1 MMSTRVRWIGSIAA
15 VVVLGFAA
23 GGENTASAQSRN
35 VEIRTSHGNRTEIRW
50 TEGGRTTWIRSEG
63 NVEFTDDDR
72 DVRRISPGGRLSIEQ
87 RGWESVDRRIEYMG
101 LADGAV
107 QRTYLENG
115 RAATLDGQAQSWVNR
130 MILIL
135 VRERT
140 VGAEPRARR
149 ILARGGVSAM
159 LSEIEQI
166 RSSSAKRIYYNV
178 LLEQSRLSAG
188 DLTRILS
195 SIGRDIPSSSD
206 KARLLQTVAGRANL
220 SGNVGRAFFEAAGSI
235 PSSSDRRSVLL
246 AALDRPGLDEE
257 GAAALLRAAEGI
269 PSGSDKAAVL
279 LRGVERVDLAR
290 PRARDAFF
298 AAAGSIPSSSDR
310 RRVLSAALRQ
320 PNVSKPTVLAVLRA
334 VEGIPS
340 DSEKTAVL
348 LEVPDA
354 QLRDTQIASAYV
366 ATLQSIR
373 SDGNYRRAA
382 SRVMQQRT
390 R

>member
-1 MMSTRVRWIGSIAA
+1 MSTRVRWIGSIAA
-15 VVVLGFAA
+15 IVVLGFAA

-72 DVRRISPGGRLSIEQ
+72 DVRRISPGGRLSIEE
-87 RGWESVDRRIEYMG
+87 RGWGSTDRRMEYVG
-101 LADGAV
+101 LANGAV

-115 RAATLDGQAQSWVNR
+115 RAATLDGQAQSWVNQ
-130 MILIL
+130 MILNL
-135 VRERT
+135 VREHA

-178 LLEQSRLSAG
+178 LLEQSRLGAG
-188 DLTRILS
+188 DLTRVLS

-206 KARLLQTVAGRANL
+206 KARLLQTVAGLANL
-220 SGNVGRAFFEAAGSI
+220 SGSVGRAFFEAAGTI
-235 PSSSDRRSVLL
+235 PSSS
-246 AALDRPGLDEE
+246 E
-257 GAAALLRAAEGI
+257 
-269 PSGSDKAAVL
+269 
-279 LRGVERVDLAR
+279 
-290 PRARDAFF
+290 
-298 AAAGSIPSSSDR
+298 R
-310 RRVLSAALRQ
+310 RRVLSAVLRQ

-373 SDGNYRRAA
+373 SDSNYRRAA